1 MVVGRGLARMR
12 DAGRE
17 DDRTGRS
24 PVDVRLTPWTSA
36 GVDSDPATHF
46 TLPRGELIGSDQ
58 GFRDAWELVRAEDPP
73 RLRRLEDA
81 LLHVVALQARGEKGT
96 QGVQATIPGE
106 WISRI

>member
-1 MVVGRGLARMR
+1 MLPLR
-12 DAGRE
+12 DVAGFL
-17 DDRTGRS
+17 DFG
-24 PVDVRLTPWTSA
+24 
-36 GVDSDPATHF
+36 
-46 TLPRGELIGSDQ
+46 GELIGSDQ
-58 GFRDAWELVRAEDPP
+58 GFCDAWELVRAEDPP

>member
-1 MVVGRGLARMR
+1 M
-12 DAGRE
+12 
-17 DDRTGRS
+17 
-24 PVDVRLTPWTSA
+24 RLTPWTSA

-81 LLHVVALQARGEKGT
+81 LLHVVAHQARGEKGT
-96 QGVQATIPGE
+96 QGVQAMWTRLMAGGE
-106 WISRI
+106 PLPRRLGPPPPSLSV